1 MNSGFQ
7 SNARPSG
14 YSAGP
19 QAPIAGFR
27 LCLGCLAVC
36 LALSSPPAMAQTI
49 STLAGTG
56 SAGFSGDAGLPAN
69 AQLNLPSSVFGDLL
83 GNIYIADTGNH
94 RIRTMGPAL
103 NPISTHAGTGVPGF
117 ADGAAAAAQFNTPT
131 GLFATPAGS
140 LYVADSGNHAIRL
153 ITPAGTVSTVAG
165 DGTPGFSG
173 DGGVA
178 TAAQLNAPSGV
189 FVNGAG
195 VMYIA
200 DTGNNRI
207 RRVIGTTITTI
218 AGDSTS
224 GFSGDGGPASM
235 AQLDG
240 PSSVFVD
247 TAGTVFIADT
257 NNHRVRT
264 ISAADSTI
272 TTFAGMSPGGF
283 SGDGDI
289 PTNAQFAFLETVFGD
304 TVGNIYVTD
313 TFNHRVRRINTVG
326 NVTTLAGDGIFGF
339 GGNGGAA
346 NLARLGSPTGVFVDT
361 AQTIFIADRDNHR
374 VRRIVPDNVF
384 GLAGMTT
391 VGPAR
396 EVQIFRVA
404 FTGDGNTAIKSITLT
419 VSDLG
424 TPTGLTNT
432 DFVEFKLYESSDA
445 TLSGDDSKIGSLDSA
460 SVVIGTPFVIPV
472 ESTIVPTLAATRHYI
487 VSAVV
492 DSQAVES
499 HAFKVGFVIGDL
511 STTTGGRVSRLT
523 ASDANRVTID
533 VVATE
538 LLFTTQPGGSV
549 SGNPLL
555 AQPSLTAF
563 DDLGFVDSD
572 FTDLITL
579 TTAAAGTLLFNT
591 TTAVA
596 GVAEFTNVTYVA
608 VIDDELFTITA
619 DDAVGGAEGDLAA
632 VVSNS
637 VASNKFN
644 DPPVVSLISFT
655 LLEDESF
662 VNPIADFVSDPDDSV
677 FTITS
682 LSSHFQVTLV
692 DDDLVLEP
700 EPDWFGRDTIT
711 VIATDPFGAQGS
723 NQMII
728 DVTSVNDPPTLSPI
742 TALVFDEDDTLEID
756 LQAQVDDPD
765 DGFGELTF
773 TLTPLA
779 GLGISFDQG
788 TGSLQMWA
796 PSDSS
801 GEFSLIVNVR
811 DNSLIS
817 QTDTVLITVS
827 AVNDIPSFAVPDTSM
842 FQASK
847 LSVNLAVFA
856 NDVEDD
862 ILTWQATGTPNT
874 KLTIDPS
881 GVVTIEPDI
890 AFSGFDTL
898 SFTAFDLD
906 GASTTDTVV
915 VEVVAV
921 NQPPT
926 LATIADLAL
935 IAGDTLEI
943 DLSPLVADLDDLV
956 ETLVWTVSE
965 PNQGEAT
972 VDEGL
977 LILTT
982 QEGLVY
988 EETLEIEVT
997 DPSGESAS
1005 ASLLVSVAPWPGIIT
1020 PIQDILFELGKKGE
1034 IPLDQQVLEELDP
1047 ASITWSAT
1055 RTGNFAVVISPDTR
1069 IVSIVPDEGWKGT
1082 GEIFFE
1088 AKDEM
1093 DRVDRDTIFVSVENP
1108 KPRVDFLDSFKLKQ
1122 GGTAQFRLDDYVLD
1136 DEPVASL
1143 QWTAQ
1148 PDSGVRTLIDTVNRF
1163 LSVTADLG
1171 FEGPSE
1177 VSLQATDAQGD
1188 AGTGTF
1194 VVDVF
1199 VDVVDASGNGLPQ
1212 LPDTSLAPG
1221 NTAPVVNLPSQLE
1234 FPSGGFQE
1242 LRLDLHVSDDTPANF
1257 ISWDAEPDS
1266 GVTVSVNQTS
1276 RIATVRAAEGFEGDS
1291 RVIFRAEDALGDF
1304 DSGSVIVRVLPP
1316 LPAPEPGDFDGSG
1329 RIGLEDFFLLADHIG
1344 LTVVHLD
1351 WDPIFDLDGDGG
1363 VTFDDFFI
1371 FADFFAEA
1379 QAAN

>member
-7 SNARPSG
+7 SNARPSSYG
-14 YSAGP
+14 TGPLAPSAGR
-19 QAPIAGFR
+19 R
-27 LCLGCLAVC
+27 LSLGCVAMC
-36 LALSSPPAMAQTI
+36 LALSSLPTEAQTI

-56 SAGFSGDAGLPAN
+56 TAGFSGDGGLPSD

-83 GNIYIADTGNH
+83 GNLYIADTGNH
-94 RIRTMGPAL
+94 RIRTMGSAL

-165 DGTPGFSG
+165 NGISGFSG

-189 FVNGAG
+189 FVTGAG

-207 RRVIGTTITTI
+207 RRVIGTTITTV

-235 AQLDG
+235 ARLDG

-247 TAGTVFIADT
+247 TIGTVFIADT
-257 NNHRVRT
+257 NNHRIRT
-264 ISAADSTI
+264 ISTVDSTI
-272 TTFAGMSPGGF
+272 ATFAGMSPAGF

-289 PTNAQFAFLETVFGD
+289 PTNAQFAFPETVFGD

-326 NVTTLAGDGIFGF
+326 NITTLAGDGTFAF

-404 FTGDGNTAIKSITLT
+404 FTGDGGTAIKSITLT

-424 TPTGLTNT
+424 TPTGLTNS
-432 DFVEFKLYESSDA
+432 DFVEFRLYESSDA
-445 TLSGDDSKIGSLDSA
+445 VLGGGDSKIGSIDSA
-460 SVVIGTPFVIPV
+460 SVAIGTPFTIPV
-472 ESTIVPTLAATRHYI
+472 ESTIVPMSGATRHFL
-487 VSAVV
+487 VSALI

-538 LLFTTQPGGSV
+538 LLFTAQPGGSV

-555 AQPSLTAF
+555 FQPSLTAF

-608 VIDDELFTITA
+608 VNDDEVFTITA
-619 DDAVGGAEGDLAA
+619 DDAAGGAEGDLAA

-662 VNPIADFVSDPDDSV
+662 VNPLDDFVSDPDDSV
-677 FTITS
+677 FTIAS
-682 LSSHFQVTLV
+682 VSNHFQISLV
-692 DDDLVLEP
+692 GDDLVFEP

-742 TALVFDEDDTLEID
+742 TTLAFDEDDTLEID
-756 LQAQVDDPD
+756 LKAQVDDPD
-765 DGFGELTF
+765 DDFGELTF
-773 TLTPLA
+773 TLTPSA
-779 GLGISFDQG
+779 GMDISFDQG

-796 PSDSS
+796 PPDSS
-801 GEFSLIVNVR
+801 GEFSLILTVR

-817 QTDTVLITVS
+817 QTDTVQITVS
-827 AVNDIPSFAVPDTSM
+827 AVNDPPTFAVPDTSM
-842 FQASK
+842 LQAGS
-847 LSVNLAVFA
+847 LNVNLAAFA
-856 NDVEDD
+856 SDVEDD
-862 ILTWQATGTPNT
+862 IFTWQATGTPNT

-898 SFTAFDLD
+898 SFTAIDLG
-906 GASTTDTVV
+906 GASVTDTVV
-915 VEVVAV
+915 VEVVAI
-921 NQPPT
+921 N
-926 LATIADLAL
+926 
-935 IAGDTLEI
+935 
-943 DLSPLVADLDDLV
+943 
-956 ETLVWTVSE
+956 
-965 PNQGEAT
+965 
-972 VDEGL
+972 
-977 LILTT
+977 
-982 QEGLVY
+982 
-988 EETLEIEVT
+988 
-997 DPSGESAS
+997 SAS
-1005 ASLLVSVAPWPGIIT
+1005 HARHHRGH
-1020 PIQDILFELGKKGE
+1020 G
-1034 IPLDQQVLEELDP
+1034 
-1047 ASITWSAT
+1047 
-1055 RTGNFAVVISPDTR
+1055 
-1069 IVSIVPDEGWKGT
+1069 
-1082 GEIFFE
+1082 
-1088 AKDEM
+1088 
-1093 DRVDRDTIFVSVENP
+1093 
-1108 KPRVDFLDSFKLKQ
+1108 
-1122 GGTAQFRLDDYVLD
+1122 
-1136 DEPVASL
+1136 
-1143 QWTAQ
+1143 
-1148 PDSGVRTLIDTVNRF
+1148 PDSG
-1163 LSVTADLG
+1163 
-1171 FEGPSE
+1171 
-1177 VSLQATDAQGD
+1177 
-1188 AGTGTF
+1188 
-1194 VVDVF
+1194 
-1199 VDVVDASGNGLPQ
+1199 
-1212 LPDTSLAPG
+1212 
-1221 NTAPVVNLPSQLE
+1221 
-1234 FPSGGFQE
+1234 
-1242 LRLDLHVSDDTPANF
+1242 
-1257 ISWDAEPDS
+1257 
-1266 GVTVSVNQTS
+1266 
-1276 RIATVRAAEGFEGDS
+1276 
-1291 RVIFRAEDALGDF
+1291 
-1304 DSGSVIVRVLPP
+1304 
-1316 LPAPEPGDFDGSG
+1316 
-1329 RIGLEDFFLLADHIG
+1329 
-1344 LTVVHLD
+1344 
-1351 WDPIFDLDGDGG
+1351 
-1363 VTFDDFFI
+1363 
-1371 FADFFAEA
+1371 
-1379 QAAN
+1379 